1 MTDSISSANYLVPIQ
16 TSALAAQA
24 RRGEPVVER
33 DRKTELPAQ
42 LVIPD
47 AEQLRRLEEEAQ
59 SRVEV
64 LHPIRSLD
72 ELPRRN
78 QEALAAYR
86 ATISAA
92 TAYEGGELVGLDV
105 YA

>member
-1 MTDSISSANYLVPIQ
+1 MTDSIPSSNHLVPVQ
-16 TSALAAQA
+16 TSALPTPA
-24 RRGEPVVER
+24 RRPEPVVELA
-33 DRKTELPAQ
+33 RKTELPGE

-59 SRVEV
+59 SRVQV
-64 LHPIRSLD
+64 LHPIRSLE
-72 ELPRRN
+72 ELPRRS

-86 ATISAA
+86 ETLSAA
-92 TAYEGGELVGLDV
+92 MAYEGGELVGLDV